1 MTKVTEDLA
10 LKAEWISNDAKII
23 TVEFNTD
30 GGNEI
35 DNILIENGNNI
46 LLPIDPIRDGYIFVG
61 WLGENGNVITE
72 DSIVDKNITIKAT
85 WKETYTWPSDC
96 TPIGDGSKCT
106 KTYTKDLVV
115 YKGCPAGTETT

>member
-85 WKETYTWPSDC
+85 WKETYT
-96 TPIGDGSKCT
+96 
-106 KTYTKDLVV
+106 
-115 YKGCPAGTETT
+115 